1 LTTTTPRTAAT
12 TKIPA
17 PNALG
22 YLDIGT
28 KGYHLASILD
38 SSSFCAAAPSM
49 MFPLLLLGDVSSLV
63 LLGFLSSLTVR
74 DVSIVPDAINDSG
87 DVRVYI

>member
-1 LTTTTPRTAAT
+1 
-12 TKIPA
+12 
-17 PNALG
+17 
-22 YLDIGT
+22 
-28 KGYHLASILD
+28 
-38 SSSFCAAAPSM
+38 M